1 VFRGSPTT
9 LLTLPTSH
17 SQQYIALNWAAA
29 GGGAFSILPLPS
41 PWGPAPYNLPV
52 KLPDLIPL
60 ARGHTAP
67 VLDTTWSP
75 FNDSV
80 VASGGDDGKICVWK
94 VEPSQFDNW
103 GTDHWEPQ
111 DFDPVQR
118 IDASPRK
125 VGQVIFHPTASHVL
139 ASASGDHVVK
149 LWDLASCDSPRVTL
163 TGATDT
169 IQSIDFNPT
178 GSLLATTSR
187 DRKMRIYDPRAGGE
201 AVLVQE
207 GHGGVKGARV
217 IWMGDTGKLA
227 STGFSKMSDRQVGI
241 WDMAGG
247 LSNSKM
253 ILIDQSA
260 GIIMPFWSDNGIL
273 FLAGKGWASFYYPHW
288 PPSLI
293 TTVRIGRLQR
303 WKR

>member
-1 VFRGSPTT
+1 M
-9 LLTLPTSH
+9 
-17 SQQYIALNWAAA
+17 
-29 GGGAFSILPLPS
+29 
-41 PWGPAPYNLPV
+41 
-52 KLPDLIPL
+52 
-60 ARGHTAP
+60 
-67 VLDTTWSP
+67 
-75 FNDSV
+75 
-80 VASGGDDGKICVWK
+80 WK

-125 VGQVIFHPTASHVL
+125 VGQVLFHPTASHVL
-139 ASASGDHVVK
+139 ASASGDHVIK
-149 LWDLASCDSPRVTL
+149 LWDLASCDSPRATL

-187 DRKMRIYDPRAGGE
+187 DRKIRIYDPRAGGE

-217 IWMGDTGKLA
+217 VWMGDTGKLA

-241 WDMAGG
+241 WEMEGG

-253 ILIDQSA
+253 IIIDQSA

-273 FLAGKGWASFYYPHW
+273 FLAGKGWAPFCCYLW
-288 PPSLI
+288 RPSLMSS
-293 TTVRIGRLQR
+293 VRICPFAEMETLGTTSMNLILSILSASTSPVTRNEECASFLAARSMFLNVKSPGATKSSYLPRIPGSNPSPSSYPAKPTLSKPTSSLLPQAPTHP
-303 WKR
+303 

>member
-1 VFRGSPTT
+1 VSIILSAVFSVTY
-9 LLTLPTSH
+9 LFLP
-17 SQQYIALNWAAA
+17 SQQYVALNWASA

-41 PWGPAPYNLPV
+41 PWGLAPHNLPY

-80 VASGGDDGKICVWK
+80 VASGGEDGNICVWK

-125 VGQVIFHPTASHVL
+125 VGQVLFHPTASHVL

-187 DRKMRIYDPRAGGE
+187 DRKIRIYDPRAGGE

-241 WDMAGG
+241 WETAGG

-253 ILIDQSA
+253 IVIDQSA
-260 GIIMPFWSDNGIL
+260 GIIMPFWSDNSIL
-273 FLAGKGWASFYYPHW
+273 FLAGKG
-288 PPSLI
+288 
-293 TTVRIGRLQR
+293 
-303 WKR
+303 